1 MAPDYCAAR
10 LGAVGRIR
18 TREAEKSHLLGKN
31 RDRPSLETVG
41 RVVGE
46 GALPDAAA
54 PCYKHESAS
63 DRAVR
68 TMRRDSAGDWQFA
81 AARRP
86 MRGTRRSTMQETA
99 VAQPAPEVDPI
110 VAESEGAESSAVEA
124 PPELAFT
131 DAASATRWVRGLPLS
146 SVSQAYQ
153 EILGQLH
160 ALTAS
165 TIGPRDRATIAEL
178 IREPVA
184 HLHAEL
190 ARRYAGKPQP
200 LDERESEAADQAIA
214 LWEALWIQY
223 SVCLKPLLEGSTEL
237 K

>member
-1 MAPDYCAAR
+1 MWRNTAADSQF
-10 LGAVGRIR
+10 
-18 TREAEKSHLLGKN
+18 T
-31 RDRPSLETVG
+31 
-41 RVVGE
+41 
-46 GALPDAAA
+46 AAA
-54 PCYKHESAS
+54 S
-63 DRAVR
+63 
-68 TMRRDSAGDWQFA
+68 
-81 AARRP
+81 RP

-99 VAQPAPEVDPI
+99 IAQPAPEVDP
-110 VAESEGAESSAVEA
+110 VVVEAEGAESATVEA
-124 PPELAFT
+124 PPALAFT

-165 TIGPRDRATIAEL
+165 TIGPRDRATIAEV

-237 K
+237 KGVKA

>member
-1 MAPDYCAAR
+1 
-10 LGAVGRIR
+10 
-18 TREAEKSHLLGKN
+18 
-31 RDRPSLETVG
+31 
-41 RVVGE
+41 
-46 GALPDAAA
+46 
-54 PCYKHESAS
+54 
-63 DRAVR
+63 
-68 TMRRDSAGDWQFA
+68 
-81 AARRP
+81 
-86 MRGTRRSTMQETA
+86 MQETA
-99 VAQPAPEVDPI
+99 IAQPAPQVDP
-110 VAESEGAESSAVEA
+110 VVVESEAAESAAAESAAVEA

-131 DAASATRWVRGLPLS
+131 DAASATRWVRSLPLS
-146 SVSQAYQ
+146 SVAQAYQ
-153 EILGQLH
+153 EIVGQLR

-214 LWEALWIQY
+214 RAGGGIT
-223 SVCLKPLLEGSTEL
+223 SGPAKMSIGAARATA